1 MLWILFWGAILW
13 VYSSET
19 KGLQPV
25 FVLHGND
32 LHLDIEKAVVLDK
45 KTDFFWR
52 FNTTNYVGK
61 ISYNKEALLFDS
73 YEGRADFFGHNY
85 SLVLKNVQHSD
96 SGDYIAVVTGAKE
109 QRVGEFKVIVQDPVS
124 PVNLTL
130 TSSSSD
136 SCNLTVTC
144 TIVDLNISRTFKC
157 DAHNCSLLGENLSTT
172 DMLSSLIVYLQHDTV
187 FCNHSNEV
195 SWKNSTMVL
204 KSQCDM
210 KSGHIDANNT
220 IVTVCVVVAII
231 IILVVGYIHH
241 RTKQKDTRETIEN
254 TVYAVPEVIQTTP
267 PVEQSP
273 VSDASPTSTY
283 SFVRPHTGPNGS
295 TEARSKALPES
306 LYAQVE
312 YNPRS

>member
-1 MLWILFWGAILW
+1 M
-13 VYSSET
+13 E
-19 KGLQPV
+19 GLKHV
-25 FVLHGND
+25 FVLHGKD
-32 LHLDIEKAVVLDK
+32 LHLDVEKPVVLDK
-45 KTDFFWR
+45 KTDFFWK

-61 ISYNKEALLFDS
+61 ISYNKEAILFDS

-85 SLVLKNVQHSD
+85 SLVLRNVKHND
-96 SGDYIAVVTGAKE
+96 SGDYTAVVTGGKE
-109 QRVGEFKVIVQDPVS
+109 QRVGEIKIIVQDPVS

-136 SCNLTVTC
+136 PCNLTVTC
-144 TIVDLNISRTFKC
+144 TIVDLNISRTFRC
-157 DAHNCSLLGENLSTT
+157 DAHNCSLLEENLSAT
-172 DMLSSLIVYLQHDTV
+172 DMLSSLIVYLQQDTV
-187 FCNHSNEV
+187 LCNHSNDV
-195 SWKNSTMVL
+195 SWKNSTEVL
-204 KSQCDM
+204 KSQCDT

-220 IVTVCVVVAII
+220 TVTVCVVVAII

-241 RTKQKDTRETIEN
+241 RKKQKNNRETIEN

-273 VSDASPTSTY
+273 ISDASPTSTY
-283 SFVRPHTGPNGS
+283 SFVRPHSGPNGS

-312 YNPRS
+312 IHPRS